1 MNKAEILVVVREEL
15 AVAAPDV
22 PSDADPTAH
31 FSHELGVDSLA
42 VLEFV
47 ARLEYRYG
55 IAVPDDAWP
64 GLTSLDAVV
73 DHLEQQLVPA
83 P

>member
-1 MNKAEILVVVREEL
+1 MTRSDILASVREEL

-22 PSDADPTAH
+22 PADADPAALLGAD
-31 FSHELGVDSLA
+31 LGVDSLA
-42 VLEFV
+42 VLEVV

-64 GLTSLDAVV
+64 GLTSIDAVV
-73 DHLEQQLVPA
+73 EHIDGALVA
-83 P
+83 AS

>member
-1 MNKAEILVVVREEL
+1 MNHTEIMAVVREEL

-31 FSHELGVDSLA
+31 FGHELGVDSLA
-42 VLEFV
+42 VLELV

-55 IAVPDDAWP
+55 IAVPDEAWP
-64 GLTSLDAVV
+64 RLTSLDAVV
-73 DHLEQQLVPA
+73 EHLEQHLVPA
-83 P
+83 S

>member
-1 MNKAEILVVVREEL
+1 MNRSEILSVIREEL

-22 PSDADPTAH
+22 PADADPAAH
-31 FSHELGVDSLA
+31 FGLDLEVDSLA

-47 ARLEYRYG
+47 ARLEYRFG

-64 GLTSLDAVV
+64 GLTSMDAVA
-73 DHLEQQLVPA
+73 DFLEAALVGA
-83 P
+83 S

>member
-1 MNKAEILVVVREEL
+1 MNRSEVLDIVRAEL

-22 PSDADPTAH
+22 PPDADPNAH
-31 FSHELGVDSLA
+31 FGHDLEVDSLA

-47 ARLEYRYG
+47 ARLEYRFG
-55 IAVPDDAWP
+55 IAVPDEAWP
-64 GLTSLDAVV
+64 GLTSIGAVV
-73 DHLEQQLVPA
+73 DHLEQHLVVA

>member
-1 MNKAEILVVVREEL
+1 MNRIEIMAVVREEL

-22 PSDADPTAH
+22 PSDADPAAH
-31 FSHELGVDSLA
+31 FGRELGVDSLA

-47 ARLEYRYG
+47 ARLEYHYG

-73 DHLEQQLVPA
+73 DHLEQHLVPA

>member
-1 MNKAEILVVVREEL
+1 MNRSEILAAVREEL

-22 PSDADPTAH
+22 PADADAAAH
-31 FSHELGVDSLA
+31 FGHDLGVDSLA

-64 GLTSLDAVV
+64 GLTSVDAVV
-73 DHLEQQLVPA
+73 DHLEQHLVA
-83 P
+83 AS

>member
-1 MNKAEILVVVREEL
+1 MNRNEIMTIVREEL

-22 PSDADPTAH
+22 ASDADSAAH
-31 FSHELGVDSLA
+31 LGQDLGVDSLA

-47 ARLEYRYG
+47 ARLEYRYD
-55 IAVPDDAWP
+55 IAVPDEAWP

-73 DHLEQQLVPA
+73 DHLEPRLVLA
-83 P
+83 S

>member
-1 MNKAEILVVVREEL
+1 MTRSEILATVREEL
-15 AVAAPDV
+15 AVAAPVV
-22 PSDADPTAH
+22 PADADTAAH
-31 FSHELGVDSLA
+31 FGVDLGVDSLA

-64 GLTSLDAVV
+64 GLTSMDAVA
-73 DHLEQQLVPA
+73 DHLAGALVTA
-83 P
+83 S

>member
-1 MNKAEILVVVREEL
+1 MNRSQTLSVIREEL

-22 PSDADPTAH
+22 APDADPAAH
-31 FSHELGVDSLA
+31 FGLDLEVDSLA

-47 ARLEYRYG
+47 ARLEYRFG

-64 GLTSLDAVV
+64 GLTSMDAVA
-73 DHLEQQLVPA
+73 DFLESALVGA
-83 P
+83 S